1 MSLFATFLGVLTLA
15 FLDSLNPFSI
25 AAMAI
30 VIAGQASLSR
40 GIVFIFT
47 TFLMYFLGGI
57 LILSGWAAA
66 LKALLPHITP
76 MMATIGWIGLA
87 AACWIGAGML
97 WIKSPDAGEV
107 PSSSPTAKALFGVF
121 VFAFGSTVSDLP
133 TAVPYFA
140 AVPMILATQS
150 SPVILGLWLAF
161 YSLIYVSPL
170 ILLLWLR
177 LLARSKFEPLI
188 GKIRHGMDLLLRR
201 WCPPL
206 LVASGIWA
214 LVQGIGGLSSAL

>member
-30 VIAGQASLSR
+30 VIVGQASLSR
-40 GIVFIFT
+40 GIVFIVT
-47 TFLMYFLGGI
+47 TFLIYLLGGI

-66 LKALLPHITP
+66 LKALLPHFTP
-76 MMATIGWIGLA
+76 MMATIGWIGLS
-87 AACWIGAGML
+87 AACWIGAGLL
-97 WIKSPDAGEV
+97 WFKSPDTGET
-107 PSSSPTAKALFGVF
+107 PSSTPSAKALVGVF
-121 VFAFGSTVSDLP
+121 VFALGSTVSDLP

-140 AVPMILATQS
+140 AVPMILATH
-150 SPVILGLWLAF
+150 SPPFVLGLWLAF

-177 LLARSKFEPLI
+177 HFASSQFDPLI
-188 GKIRHGMDLLLRR
+188 GKIRSGMDLLLRR

-214 LVQGIGGLSSAL
+214 LVQGLGGLSSAL